1 MVLVC
6 FVIDLRSLPPQLLR
20 DVKQVKVKQSNRN
33 RPLSRLLRLLFVFA
47 LSNFKCSFLK
57 ANLIDWWILNFVRQ
71 NKNCQSLL
79 ELANFYA
86 ISSESESLRDKIGLC
101 YVFRNRISSSDEVL
115 YYTLLI
121 SSLLYTSNFLAC
133 LKLEMHCTA
142 QFVLFR
148 KQLKIAYS
156 PSPRGNFDLRDFH
169 HAVNHLPTDSFLPEI
184 DDPGG

>member
-71 NKNCQSLL
+71 NKNGQSLL
-79 ELANFYA
+79 EAANFYA

-142 QFVLFR
+142 HVCCISETAEDRLQS
-148 KQLKIAYS
+148 QS
-156 PSPRGNFDLRDFH
+156 
-169 HAVNHLPTDSFLPEI
+169 
-184 DDPGG
+184 